1 MASFA
6 EMMSASALE
15 SSQKAGQGLPDA
27 VAKGIQL
34 AQEVEKVKMAREA
47 NTQEADKLK
56 QAKLFKAIDFVQKI
70 DEFKDPEAQ
79 AGIIKMAPSVLGSL
93 GFEVP
98 KEHLNFLLKSK
109 ENRARIATA
118 RQLILDGKMNAVQ
131 FNQVFSDPWNISK
144 VVPNQEVLL
153 KQAGFT
159 PEVIAGMSPEE
170 SASLFQEIAGSTE
183 KAAANKAAEQKQ
195 GGTQARFEASKFD
208 DRVLAMSDDI
218 SKKLEPIKTVI
229 SSNNNLLGQLQPVF
243 ERSKAGKAQPGDA
256 DIVKGLSEKISRSAL
271 DVRGVMT
278 NQDLTRVM
286 GQSGIAGR
294 LEDFALDLAG
304 DPNPAKVGRFIKFLR
319 AAHNEMLDKGNREL
333 QKVRKQIP
341 HMEAFKGRSKQAE
354 DAMGLSSEQEYF
366 AEGMKTRNKDK
377 PEMFALGGK
386 SYSRQQLEVLKA
398 QQPKFAGQIDKILSG
413 GK

>member
-1 MASFA
+1 MPPSFA

-34 AQEVEKVKMAREA
+34 AQEVEKVKIAREA
-47 NTQEADKLK
+47 HTQEADKLK

-79 AGIIKMAPSVLGSL
+79 AGMIKMAPSMLGAL

-98 KEHLNFLLKSK
+98 KESLNFLLKSR

-118 RQLILDGKMNAVQ
+118 RQLILDGKMSAIQ
-131 FNQVFSDPWNISK
+131 FQQVFMDPASLSK
-144 VVPNQEVLL
+144 IPPSQELLL
-153 KQAGFT
+153 KQAGFSR
-159 PEVIAGMSPEE
+159 EVVEGMAPAEA
-170 SASLFQEIAGSTE
+170 ASLFQEIASSTE
-183 KAAANKAAEQKQ
+183 KAAANKAVEQKAT
-195 GGTQARFEASKFD
+195 GTQARFEASKFD
-208 DRVLAMSDDI
+208 ERALALSDDL
-218 SKKLEPIKTVI
+218 SKKLEPIKAGVSRNDT
-229 SSNNNLLGQLQPVF
+229 LLGQLDPIYK
-243 ERSKAGKAQPGDA
+243 RAKAGKPQPGDA
-256 DIVKGLSEKISRSAL
+256 DVVKGLAESIARGAL
-271 DVRGVMT
+271 DVKGVMT
-278 NQDLTRVM
+278 DTDLKRVM

-304 DPNPAKVGRFIKFLR
+304 DPNPMKVGRFIKFIEAARTEQLR
-319 AAHNEMLDKGNREL
+319 KGNQEL
-333 QKVRKQIP
+333 KIIRDRLPKL
-341 HMEAFKGRSKQAE
+341 EAFKGRSKQAE
-354 DAMGLSSEQEYF
+354 EALGLPAEQEYF
-366 AEGMKTRNKDK
+366 TEGAKARTVEK
-377 PEMFALGGK
+377 FSLGGK